1 MFKKPT
7 LDKLPTGLLND
18 HAMVL
23 DGTVL
28 SARTL
33 GPRLRTRVA
42 TLASSKQLAQKSHD
56 AWNLGRREEGHDVL
70 RSVAASTKG
79 LVSIDRSTE
88 EHHLTSP
95 TFAHCFAAL

>member
-7 LDKLPTGLLND
+7 LDKLPTGLFND

-33 GPRLRTRVA
+33 GPRLRTKVA
-42 TLASSKQLAQKSHD
+42 TLASSKQLA
-56 AWNLGRREEGHDVL
+56 
-70 RSVAASTKG
+70 
-79 LVSIDRSTE
+79 
-88 EHHLTSP
+88 
-95 TFAHCFAAL
+95 